1 MQCGRLMK
9 KIERL
14 FGLHTWQNIQMHS
27 GYFVSHTFVPALC
40 YFLSSIFPCS
50 LIIGNGN
57 LLKVD
62 FGDFK
67 FLRIEPKIVRYVSGV
82 ATAILGSG
90 GLSINIC
97 VCCSFLVFFISLA
110 DIITVI
116 FSPLILLLFL

>member
-1 MQCGRLMK
+1 ML
-9 KIERL
+9 
-14 FGLHTWQNIQMHS
+14 
-27 GYFVSHTFVPALC
+27 
-40 YFLSSIFPCS
+40 FPCS

-97 VCCSFLVFFISLA
+97 VCSSFFLFFISLA
-110 DIITVI
+110 DIITVN
-116 FSPLILLLFL
+116 